1 MSLRQAIVLGIA
13 AFLPVAAGCG
23 SYHDSG
29 LYYYEEAYLDEDV
42 FDLMTNVLATG
53 ESAYLGDVVDP
64 LDITQLPDATN
75 RQTVVYTLPDAYRL
89 GFGPGSGEV
98 ALQITEDGVDN
109 PDPLAF
115 SWATTAALTVDLVY
129 EIYYLGLTPGNRES
143 DVLLQAHLVATRAS
157 TLDPFDFEYVISG
170 TCYFGTTY
178 CDFST
183 RFRAPGPPSAG
194 PEAGY
199 GDGDGY
205 IDDPDV
211 YDVFDIDI
219 DWGTDRFRA
228 SGPVGCC
235 ADYDADYFYDEFF
248 F

>member
-1 MSLRQAIVLGIA
+1 MSRRQVIALGLLALLPLA
-13 AFLPVAAGCG
+13 AACG
-23 SYHDSG
+23 HDYDSG
-29 LYYYEEAYLDEDV
+29 LYYYEQAYLDEDV

-53 ESAYLGDVVDP
+53 EAAYLGDFVDP
-64 LDITQLPDATN
+64 LDIIQLPDATN
-75 RQTVVYTLPDAYRL
+75 RQTVVYALPDMYRL
-89 GFGPGSGEV
+89 GFGPGVGEV
-98 ALQITEDGVDN
+98 ALQIVEDGVDN

-115 SWATTAALTVDLVY
+115 TWATTTALTVDLIY
-129 EIYYLGLTPGNRES
+129 EIYYLGLTPGARES
-143 DVLLQAHLVATRAS
+143 DILLQARLTATRAS
-157 TLDPFDFEYVISG
+157 TLDPFVVEYVISG
-170 TCYFGTTY
+170 TCYFGTTF

-183 RFRAPGPPSAG
+183 RFRAVGPPSAG
-194 PEAGY
+194 PQAGY

-211 YDVFDIDI
+211 YDVFDIDV

-235 ADYDADYFYDEFF
+235 ASYDADFFYDEFF